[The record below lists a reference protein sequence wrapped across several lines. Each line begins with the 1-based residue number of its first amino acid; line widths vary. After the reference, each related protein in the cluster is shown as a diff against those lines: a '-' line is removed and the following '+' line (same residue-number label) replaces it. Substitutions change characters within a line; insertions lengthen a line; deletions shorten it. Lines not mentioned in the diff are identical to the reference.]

1 VNGVLRILS
10 LLAVALGL
18 LALAAPAGAASR
30 NQIIRDCEDDSK
42 LSGNYSNAELRDARN
57 NLPSDTDAYSDCR
70 DVLSSALARKARER
84 SNAGGGGTGP
94 SGGST
99 LGTGAVPGTTGA
111 VPGSTCAP
119 GAGGGASS
127 PSPFLDIAPGAAP
140 PKVSP
145 EERASLREAR
155 RKLPEVEV
163 RGQRVVPGVQGV
175 AGAAASS
182 PVPTSLVVVLALLG
196 VSVLLAAVSLARRRV
211 LARRAV

>member
-18 LALAAPAGAASR
+18 LVVAAPAGAASR

-84 SNAGGGGTGP
+84 SNAGGGGTGAT
-94 SGGST
+94 GGT
-99 LGTGAVPGTTGA
+99 TGATGAVPGATG
-111 VPGSTCAP
+111 TP
-119 GAGGGASS
+119 GASGGGSS

-155 RKLPEVEV
+155 RKLPDVEV
-163 RGQRVVPGVQGV
+163 RGQKVVPGVQGV
-175 AGAAASS
+175 AGTAASS

-196 VSVLLAAVSLARRRV
+196 VSALLAAVSLARRRV
-211 LARRAV
+211 LARRAA